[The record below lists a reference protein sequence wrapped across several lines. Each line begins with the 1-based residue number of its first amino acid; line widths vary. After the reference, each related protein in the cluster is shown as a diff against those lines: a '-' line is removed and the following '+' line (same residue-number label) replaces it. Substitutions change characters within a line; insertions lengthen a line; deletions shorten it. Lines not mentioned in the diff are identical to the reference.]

1 MLKEMP
7 CQLYR
12 GGTSKGP
19 FFNRADLPENR
30 EDWEPIFLSLMGSPD
45 PRQIDGLGGSFSTT
59 SKIAVIEKGDSPDYD
74 VKYTFVQVSVDK
86 PKVSYAGNCGN
97 MSGAVGPY
105 AIENHLVEITDPV
118 TCVRILNTNTN
129 KIIYSYVPTP
139 NGEITYDGDCRISG
153 VPTPG
158 ARIELQF
165 RSPAGSMTGRL
176 LPTGHA
182 KDTYEV
188 LGIGPLEM
196 SIVDASNPLVF
207 VRAKDIGMKGTELPR
222 DIANDQ
228 EMLDRLETIRGVA
241 AVACGFV
248 KDYRDSLQSPTV
260 PKLTIVSEAQTYTT
274 ESGEE
279 ITADSISFTSRMMSM
294 QKMHNSYAF
303 TGALCTAVAA
313 AVEGTIVSELVP
325 AGTKEVIIGHA
336 GGTLQ
341 TGVNMEPGTE
351 HDTEPVILNAYG
363 IRTARK
369 LMTGSVF
376 YRG

>member
-1 MLKEMP
+1 MLKELP
-7 CQLYR
+7 CQIYR

-19 FFNRADLPENR
+19 FFNREVLPEKQ

-59 SKIAVIEKGDSPDYD
+59 SKIAVIEKSDDPRYD
-74 VKYTFVQVSVDK
+74 VKYTFAQVSVDK
-86 PKVSYAGNCGN
+86 PNVSYAGNCGN

-105 AIENHLVEITDPV
+105 AIENHLVTVQDPV
-118 TCVRILNTNTN
+118 TLVRILNTNTD

-139 NGEITYDGDCRISG
+139 NGEITYEGDCVISG

-165 RSPAGSMTGRL
+165 RNPAGSVTGKL
-176 LPTGHA
+176 LPTGNT
-182 KDTYEV
+182 KDV
-188 LGIGPLEM
+188 LDVPGVGKLEM
-196 SIVDASNPLVF
+196 SIVDVSNPLVF
-207 VRAKDIGMKGTELPR
+207 VRAEDIGMKGIELPK
-222 DIANDQ
+222 DIANDKA
-228 EMLDRLETIRGVA
+228 MLDRLETIRGVA
-241 AVACGFV
+241 AVACGFIT
-248 KDYRDSLQSPTV
+248 DYRDSLKSPTV
-260 PKLTIVSEAQTYTT
+260 PKLTIVSEAQDYVT

-279 ITADSISFTSRMMSM
+279 IHAGDISFTSRMMSM

-303 TGALCTAVAA
+303 TGGLCTAAA
-313 AVEGTIVSELVP
+313 AAIEGTIVSELVP
-325 AGTKEVIIGHA
+325 SGTREVSIGHA

-341 TGVNMEPGTE
+341 TGVHMDEQNTDEPIIL
-351 HDTEPVILNAYG
+351 DTYG

-376 YRG
+376 FRE